1 MVTNEVRVPKQ
12 KRSIQK
18 YDAIVRAG
26 YDLFCQQG
34 YYKTNTAEIAKRAG
48 VSVGVVYS
56 YFQDKKDILIQ
67 VIDAYL
73 MELEQR
79 FSTVLDEMTAGQ
91 ELESV
96 IERFAESLRAS
107 HRMNQAAYDEFLA
120 LALRNEEIRKK
131 FDSFEDKIL
140 QELFRELSKRQNIAK
155 VHLME
160 RLRLSYGVIEHLCH
174 DTIWSSATQE
184 EWETAKGLSI
194 SMISTLLLNHT

>member
-12 KRSIQK
+12 KRSILK

-107 HRMNQAAYDEFLA
+107 HRMNQAAHDEFLA

>member
-1 MVTNEVRVPKQ
+1 MVTYEVRVPKQ

-96 IERFAESLRAS
+96 IDRFAESLRAS
-107 HRMNQAAYDEFLA
+107 HRMNQAAHDEFLA

-174 DTIWSSATQE
+174 DTLWSSATQE

>member
-12 KRSIQK
+12 KRSILK

-67 VIDAYL
+67 VLDAYL

-96 IERFAESLRAS
+96 IDRFAESLRAS
-107 HRMNQAAYDEFLA
+107 HRMNQAAHDEFLA

>member
-18 YDAIVRAG
+18 YGAIVRAG

-56 YFQDKKDILIQ
+56 YFQDKKDILMQ
-67 VIDAYL
+67 VIDVYL

-107 HRMNQAAYDEFLA
+107 HRMNQAAHDEFLA

>member
-18 YDAIVRAG
+18 YGAIVRAG
-26 YDLFCQQG
+26 YDLFCRQG

-56 YFQDKKDILIQ
+56 YFQDKKDILMQ
-67 VIDAYL
+67 VIDVYL

-96 IERFAESLRAS
+96 IDRFAESLRAS
-107 HRMNQAAYDEFLA
+107 HRMNQAAHDEFLA

-174 DTIWSSATQE
+174 DTIWASATQE

>member
-96 IERFAESLRAS
+96 IEWFAESLRAS
-107 HRMNQAAYDEFLA
+107 HRMNQAAHDEFLA

>member
-1 MVTNEVRVPKQ
+1 MKFGSRNKNVRFKNMM
-12 KRSIQK
+12 RSSARAMICFASRAIIRPIQRK
-18 YDAIVRAG
+18 LQSG
-26 YDLFCQQG
+26 P
-34 YYKTNTAEIAKRAG
+34 

-96 IERFAESLRAS
+96 IDRFAESLRAS
-107 HRMNQAAYDEFLA
+107 HRMNQAAHDEFLA

-160 RLRLSYGVIEHLCH
+160 RLRLRYGVIEHLCH
-174 DTIWSSATQE
+174 DTICNDPRRM
-184 EWETAKGLSI
+184 G
-194 SMISTLLLNHT
+194 NC

>member
-18 YDAIVRAG
+18 YGAIVRAG

-107 HRMNQAAYDEFLA
+107 HRMNQAAHDEFLA

>member
-96 IERFAESLRAS
+96 IDRFAESLRAS
-107 HRMNQAAYDEFLA
+107 HRMNQADHDEFLA

-184 EWETAKGLSI
+184 EWETAKGPSI

>member
-12 KRSIQK
+12 KRSILK

-67 VIDAYL
+67 LIDAYL

-96 IERFAESLRAS
+96 IDRFAESLRAS
-107 HRMNQAAYDEFLA
+107 HRMNQAAHDEFLA

>member
-26 YDLFCQQG
+26 YDLFFQQG

-96 IERFAESLRAS
+96 IDRFAESLRAS
-107 HRMNQAAYDEFLA
+107 HRMNQAAHDEFLA

-174 DTIWSSATQE
+174 DTLWSSATQE

>member
-56 YFQDKKDILIQ
+56 YFQDKKDILMQ
-67 VIDAYL
+67 VIDVYL

-96 IERFAESLRAS
+96 IDRFAESLRAA
-107 HRMNQAAYDEFLA
+107 HRVNQAAHDEFLA

>member
-12 KRSIQK
+12 KRSILK

-96 IERFAESLRAS
+96 IDRFAESLRAS
-107 HRMNQAAYDEFLA
+107 HRMNQAAHDEFLA
-120 LALRNEEIRKK
+120 LALLNEEIRKK

-160 RLRLSYGVIEHLCH
+160 RLRLRTPNKTEKRSKRQQG
-174 DTIWSSATQE
+174 
-184 EWETAKGLSI
+184 
-194 SMISTLLLNHT
+194 

>member
-79 FSTVLDEMTAGQ
+79 FSTVLDEITAGQ

-107 HRMNQAAYDEFLA
+107 HRMNQAAHDEFLA

>member
-18 YDAIVRAG
+18 YDTIVRAG

-107 HRMNQAAYDEFLA
+107 HRMNQAAHDEFLA